1 MITVASGPIYHVTAD
16 DPQEIAESLDLA
28 EQLAQEQ
35 ALREGVRGILV
46 TRNGPTSFTV
56 ALSADV
62 PYGTTLERQIG

>member
-1 MITVASGPIYHVTAD
+1 MITLASGPIYHVTAG

-35 ALREGVRGILV
+35 ALKEGVRGILV
-46 TRNGPTSFTV
+46 TRHGPNSFTV

-62 PYGTTLERQIG
+62 PYGTTLEREIG